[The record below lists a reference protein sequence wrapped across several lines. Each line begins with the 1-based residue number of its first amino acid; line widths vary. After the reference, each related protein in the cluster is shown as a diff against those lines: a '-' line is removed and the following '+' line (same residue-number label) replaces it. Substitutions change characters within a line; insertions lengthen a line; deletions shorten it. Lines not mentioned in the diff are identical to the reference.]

1 MQKLKLICIFTLF
14 SLMTF
19 SQNKKD
25 AEIKVEKEGNF
36 IIVKVNKIPEEKEE
50 ALEKEIYH
58 VVEKGD
64 NLYRISK
71 KYNTTV
77 NKIKEDNNLK
87 TDLILVGQKLKLGE

>member
-14 SLMTF
+14 SLMAF

-25 AEIKVEKEGNF
+25 AEIKVEREGNF
-36 IIVKVNKIPEEKEE
+36 IIVKVNKISEEKEE
-50 ALEKEIYH
+50 VLEKEIYH
-58 VVEKGD
+58 VVKKGE

-77 NKIKEDNNLK
+77 NKIKKDNNLK

>member
-14 SLMTF
+14 SLMAF

-36 IIVKVNKIPEEKEE
+36 IIVKVNKISEKKEEVPEKEV
-50 ALEKEIYH
+50 YH
-58 VVEKGD
+58 VVKKGD

-87 TDLILVGQKLKLGE
+87 TNLILVGQKLKLGE